1 MQKDV
6 SHNRF
11 DTVDKIEKEVK
22 NLFKSNKKK
31 YESNKPSRWSSL
43 QVENSPKNTFKDR
56 KFSEF
61 KKRSISEHFSRF
73 RSVEVK
79 EPREPRTFNLV
90 EDEFP
95 PLS

>member
-1 MQKDV
+1 MQQDI
-6 SHNRF
+6 SRNRF
-11 DTVDKIEKEVK
+11 ETTDKTEKEAK

-31 YESNKPSRWSSL
+31 YESNKPTRWSSL
-43 QVENSPKNTFKDR
+43 QVDNSPKNTFKDR

-61 KKRSISEHFSRF
+61 KKRSASEHFSRF

-79 EPREPRTFNLV
+79 KPCQPLTFNLV